1 MAEKTEK
8 KPSSIQRL
16 FEFAGN
22 YKYLAVASW
31 ILAAISA
38 FVALVPFYFIWRLIK
53 EVLRVAPD
61 YAKTQLMAADCS
73 LSPVD
78 SRKTSGDRKKAT
90 FSRLHWSF
98 LFYFL

>member
-31 ILAAISA
+31 ILAAVHSSHL
-38 FVALVPFYFIWRLIK
+38 FHFTLY
-53 EVLRVAPD
+53 
-61 YAKTQLMAADCS
+61 
-73 LSPVD
+73 
-78 SRKTSGDRKKAT
+78 GD
-90 FSRLHWSF
+90 
-98 LFYFL
+98 

>member
-16 FEFAGN
+16 VEFAGN

-31 ILAAISA
+31 ILASISA

-73 LSPVD
+73 L
-78 SRKTSGDRKKAT
+78 
-90 FSRLHWSF
+90 
-98 LFYFL
+98 

>member
-38 FVALVPFYFIWRLIK
+38 LVPFYFIWRLIK

-61 YAKTQLMAADCS
+61 YAKTQLMAADWS
-73 LSPVD
+73 L
-78 SRKTSGDRKKAT
+78 
-90 FSRLHWSF
+90 
-98 LFYFL
+98 

>member
-61 YAKTQLMAADCS
+61 YAKDQWGQKKSYFFT
-73 LSPVD
+73 SPLVFFVL
-78 SRKTSGDRKKAT
+78 
-90 FSRLHWSF
+90 FSMN
-98 LFYFL
+98 

>member
-38 FVALVPFYFIWRLIK
+38 FVALLSLIHIS
-53 EVLRVAPD
+53 EPTRP
-61 YAKTQLMAADCS
+61 
-73 LSPVD
+73 
-78 SRKTSGDRKKAT
+78 
-90 FSRLHWSF
+90 
-98 LFYFL
+98 

>member
-38 FVALVPFYFIWRLIK
+38 FVALVPFYLSLI
-53 EVLRVAPD
+53 
-61 YAKTQLMAADCS
+61 
-73 LSPVD
+73 
-78 SRKTSGDRKKAT
+78 
-90 FSRLHWSF
+90 HI
-98 LFYFL
+98 

>member
-16 FEFAGN
+16 FEFDGN

-61 YAKTQLMAADCS
+61 YAKTQLMAADWS
-73 LSPVD
+73 L
-78 SRKTSGDRKKAT
+78 
-90 FSRLHWSF
+90 
-98 LFYFL
+98 

>member
-1 MAEKTEK
+1 MAEKTET

-61 YAKTQLMAADCS
+61 YAKTRLMAADWS
-73 LSPVD
+73 L
-78 SRKTSGDRKKAT
+78 
-90 FSRLHWSF
+90 
-98 LFYFL
+98 

>member
-31 ILAAISA
+31 YPYSFCWQGDKIL
-38 FVALVPFYFIWRLIK
+38 R
-53 EVLRVAPD
+53 
-61 YAKTQLMAADCS
+61 
-73 LSPVD
+73 
-78 SRKTSGDRKKAT
+78 
-90 FSRLHWSF
+90 
-98 LFYFL
+98 